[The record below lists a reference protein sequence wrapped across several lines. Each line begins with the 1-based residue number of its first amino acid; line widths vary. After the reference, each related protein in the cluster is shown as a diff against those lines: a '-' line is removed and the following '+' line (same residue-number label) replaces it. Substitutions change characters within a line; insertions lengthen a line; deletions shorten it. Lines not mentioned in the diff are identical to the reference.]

1 MNLLQEL
8 PRLVPP
14 AVAWAEA
21 RSARA
26 ATVGAPLTPSEQDL
40 ARSVGVAQPEVVR
53 VEMVASLPMPEEP
66 MLRAAAQQAGLLG
79 PNMAGLT
86 LGHAIF
92 ICHGHKTKR
101 LLSHEL
107 RHVFQYEQAGSIAA
121 FLPIYLKQVLEGGYY
136 NAPYEVDAREH
147 ELRELDKA

>member
-1 MNLLQEL
+1 MMNLLQDL

-21 RSARA
+21 RAARA
-26 ATVGAPLTPSEQDL
+26 LAVGISLTPSEQEL
-40 ARSVGVAQPEVVR
+40 ARSVGVVRPELVR
-53 VEMVASLPMPEEP
+53 VEMVDSLPMPEEP

-79 PNMAGLT
+79 PNMTGLT

-121 FLPIYLKQVLEGGYY
+121 FLPVYLKQVLEVGYY
-136 NAPYEVDAREH
+136 NAAYEMDARNH
-147 ELRELDKA
+147 ELKELA

>member
-26 ATVGAPLTPSEQDL
+26 AAVGTPLTSSEQDL
-40 ARSVGVAQPEVVR
+40 ARSVGVARPEFVR
-53 VEMVASLPMPEEP
+53 VEMVDTLPMPDEP

-79 PNMAGLT
+79 PNMTGLT

-92 ICHGHKTKR
+92 ICHGHRTRR

-121 FLPIYLKQVLEGGYY
+121 FLPVYLKQVLEVGYHS
-136 NAPYEVDAREH
+136 APLEMDARAH
-147 ELRELDKA
+147 EARDAA